1 MGILFDTNILVAIVR
16 ARDQSGILKYLNPV
30 NSKVYISIVSQGE
43 IKSLAL
49 QNKWGSTRI
58 NALERLLDKVAV
70 IDVTDVVLNTYT
82 EIDSYS
88 QLRNPRFERYSFTTP
103 RNMGKN
109 DLWIASLAALL
120 GLELVTAD
128 SDFDHLHD
136 VFCNVKRIDQR
147 EFLPFF
153 LKK

>member
-1 MGILFDTNILVAIVR
+1 MGVIFDTNILIAIVR
-16 ARDQSGILKYLNPV
+16 AGDQSGILKYLNPV
-30 NSKVYISIVSQGE
+30 NSKVYISIVSEGE

-49 QNKWGSTRI
+49 QNKWGSNRI
-58 NALERLLDKVAV
+58 NALERLLNQITI
-70 IDVTDVVLNTYT
+70 IDITNVGINTYS

-88 QLRNPRFERYSFTTP
+88 QLRNPSFKKYPFTTP

-136 VFCNVKRIDQR
+136 VFCDVKRIDQR

-153 LKK
+153 IKN

>member
-1 MGILFDTNILVAIVR
+1 MGVIFDTNILIAIVR
-16 ARDQSGILKYLNPV
+16 AGDQSGILKYLNPV
-30 NSKVYISIVSQGE
+30 NSRVYISIVSEGE

-49 QNKWGSTRI
+49 QNKWGSNRTS
-58 NALERLLDKVAV
+58 ALERLLNQITVV
-70 IDVTDVVLNTYT
+70 DVTNVALNTYS

-88 QLRNPRFERYSFTTP
+88 QLRNPNFNKYPFATP

-109 DLWIASLAALL
+109 DLWIASLAAFL

-136 VFCNVKRIDQR
+136 VFCDVKRIDQR

-153 LKK
+153 NKN

>member
-1 MGILFDTNILVAIVR
+1 MGVLFDTNILIGIVR
-16 ARDQSGILKYLNPV
+16 AGDQSGILKYLNPV

-49 QNKWGSTRI
+49 QNKWGSNRI
-58 NALERLLDKVAV
+58 DALERLLSKVAV
-70 IDVTDVVLNTYT
+70 VDVTDAALNTYT

-88 QLRNPRFERYSFTTP
+88 QLRNPRFGKYPFTTP

-136 VFCNVKRIDQR
+136 VFCDVKRIDQS

-153 LKK
+153 VKN